1 MTTVNINPGI
11 HKLLV
16 DKIRELFNKNIKI
29 SIGEITERLIKENI
43 DNIEIG
49 TK

>member
-1 MTTVNINPGI
+1 MTTVNINPEI

-16 DKIRELFNKNIKI
+16 DKMRELFNKNIKI

-43 DNIEIG
+43 DNLEIG